1 MGRKARIRKD
11 RKPIHIRLSGE
22 QAEVFDEQMESDR
35 EWFEGST
42 EMVRFRPEIEGEW
55 NEQKMLGFV
64 SPALVT
70 KDPRTGKADPANWT
84 CVLDLGR
91 VTGMTTEASGWRTRF
106 PCSAPSTG
114 KLRSDMAA
122 KAIAFAQAQI
132 LLLKSQQKPPVYTS
146 R

>member
-1 MGRKARIRKD
+1 MGRKAKLRKD

-35 EWFEGST
+35 QWFEGSA

-70 KDPRTGKADPANWT
+70 KDPVTGKEDPTNWT

-91 VTGMTTEASGWRTRF
+91 VTGMTTKASGWRTRF
-106 PCSAPSTG
+106 PCSAPTSG
-114 KLRSDMAA
+114 KLRNKMAA
-122 KAIAFAQAQI
+122 QAVAFARAQI
-132 LLLKSQQKPPVYTS
+132 LFLRSQASQ
-146 R
+146 